1 VIDYLCGSIKSILEN
16 NVIIEVN
23 NIGYSVFLP
32 MSSIKNILKTE
43 KIIKI
48 YIVEVVSGMYNCGAV
63 SFFGFLTKE
72 ERELYLLIKNEVHGI
87 GAKKAIEYIDKISKS
102 FNNFK
107 KAIIEEDLNILI
119 NFFCFTK
126 KNANKFISSLK
137 HKIITNNVLDLNFI
151 KENVEDNRY
160 NTIIEE
166 AIKGLISL
174 GYKRYEVKTIVVK
187 IYKTNK
193 NIKLE
198 DLIKK
203 SLQEFY

>member
-1 VIDYLCGSIKSILEN
+1 VIDYLYGNIKNILAN

-23 NIGYSVFLP
+23 NIGYSIFLP
-32 MSSIKNILKTE
+32 TSSIKNISKTE
-43 KIIKI
+43 ETIKI
-48 YIVEVVSGMYNCGAV
+48 YIVEVVSGMYNCGV
-63 SFFGFLTKE
+63 ISFFGFLTKE

-126 KNANKFISSLK
+126 KSANKFISSLK
-137 HKIITNNVLDLNFI
+137 HKIITNNLLNVNFI
-151 KENVEDNRY
+151 EKNIEDNH
-160 NTIIEE
+160 NLIIEE
-166 AIKGLISL
+166 AIRGLISL
-174 GYKRYEVKTIVVK
+174 GYKRQQIKNTVIK
-187 IYKTNK
+187 IYKMNK